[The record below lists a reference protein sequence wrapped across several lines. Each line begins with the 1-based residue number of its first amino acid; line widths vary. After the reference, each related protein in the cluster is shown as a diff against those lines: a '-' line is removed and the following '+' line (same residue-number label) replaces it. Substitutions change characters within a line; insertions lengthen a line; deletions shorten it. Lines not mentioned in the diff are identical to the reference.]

1 VSQVTGRGII
11 MNTRLMLAAGAA
23 LVLAGAG
30 TGYAVAASTDGPP
43 GQGTLSEGYSV
54 PGPFSGAE
62 ASTAGTAVIP
72 AGSKKGRI
80 TVRLPAFTI
89 PNAGGGQDENHA
101 VVTVEGSTSGIW
113 VTSAHVTPAV
123 SGYDR
128 SNGTLVVRLNRR
140 APVDVHVAYWTFGV
154 FQD

>member
-1 VSQVTGRGII
+1 
-11 MNTRLMLAAGAA
+11 MNKKVMLAAGAA
-23 LVLAGAG
+23 LLMVGGG
-30 TGYAVAASTDGPP
+30 TGYAVAAATDGTP

-54 PGPFSGAE
+54 PGPFSGAA
-62 ASTAGTAVIP
+62 ASTAGTGVIK
-72 AGSKKGRI
+72 AGSQKGRI

-101 VVTVEGSTSGIW
+101 IVTVEGSTSGIW
-113 VTSAHVTPAV
+113 VTSARVVPGV
-123 SGYDR
+123 SGYDQ
-128 SNGTLVVRLNRR
+128 STGTLVVRLNRR